1 MGVASGTAHFRAAE
15 RRRTAHAAEELRS
28 LSKLRAHHGKAA
40 ADCRRT
46 VRHYESTLQELRLL
60 QQARASAQEA
70 KQASGA
76 SLITPAVESGAERTE
91 DEASGRLQSVG
102 QEAHGKLTMFHAKH
116 SVDYLESISFHMQ
129 NTQDEEH
136 GVNTDL
142 AGASNAFARVSRN
155 SNVELVGG

>member
-15 RRRTAHAAEELRS
+15 RRRSAHAAEELRS

-46 VRHYESTLQELRLL
+46 VRHYESTLQELRVL
-60 QQARASAQEA
+60 QQARACAQEA

-76 SLITPAVESGAERTE
+76 SLITPAVESGAERAE
-91 DEASGRLQSVG
+91 DEVSKRLEDAGQEASG
-102 QEAHGKLTMFHAKH
+102 KLAMFHAKH
-116 SVDYLESISFHMQ
+116 EVDYMESIAFHMR
-129 NTQDEEH
+129 NTLDEEH

-142 AGASNAFARVSRN
+142 AGVADAFT
-155 SNVELVGG
+155 